1 MGFVKKKTIREEE
14 EFLMQKYNTIN
25 QYTRTLSGWDYYV
38 VDEEREVYLTWIAA
52 GRGKSELQPDIY
64 AFIYKNIV
72 CEIELYETYL
82 EGTIL
87 LEIVTIFYPLS
98 LKPYEKEM
106 YKLIKEALT
115 AFMNKKDRKIVIDNL
130 KEV

>member
-1 MGFVKKKTIREEE
+1 MGFVMKESTREEKE
-14 EFLMQKYNTIN
+14 LLRQKYNTIN
-25 QYTRTLSGWDYYV
+25 AYSRTRSGWGYYV

-72 CEIELYETYL
+72 CKIELYVRYL
-82 EGTIL
+82 EGTIF

-115 AFMNKKDRKIVIDNL
+115 AFMNEKDRKIVIENL
-130 KEV
+130 KEI